1 MIQLFA
7 NNIFLFIFL
16 IQLRGNDSKMLNIY
30 FVLVIHPEMLSNGL
44 VIYKG
49 KCNVVT
55 KRIEFSFNSLFIL
68 RTHYHSYFL

>member
-30 FVLVIHPEMLSNGL
+30 SVLVIHPEMLSNGL

-55 KRIEFSFNSLFIL
+55 KTNRIQF
-68 RTHYHSYFL
+68 